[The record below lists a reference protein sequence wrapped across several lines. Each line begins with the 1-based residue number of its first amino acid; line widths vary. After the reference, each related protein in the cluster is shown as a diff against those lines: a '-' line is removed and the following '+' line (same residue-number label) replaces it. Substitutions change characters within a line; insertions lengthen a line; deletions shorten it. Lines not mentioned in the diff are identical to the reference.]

1 MKECFE
7 SQGIAKLQEAIKS
20 MQSGLWNPANDD
32 PETSA
37 EDGFKV
43 RKEDKDNEDP
53 DADGDENVYAEV
65 K

>member
-1 MKECFE
+1 M
-7 SQGIAKLQEAIKS
+7 IKCQYRITVVFCLLMLHS
-20 MQSGLWNPANDD
+20 
-32 PETSA
+32 TSA

-43 RKEDKDNEDP
+43 RKEDKANEDP

>member
-1 MKECFE
+1 MCNPDY
-7 SQGIAKLQEAIKS
+7 GIL
-20 MQSGLWNPANDD
+20 

-43 RKEDKDNEDP
+43 RKEDKDDEDP